1 MTMLQATPGAQMTKQ
16 AALQILGRNI
26 INTQIP
32 LDQQKYLND
41 WKAKS
46 EASAGMPGMYLTQ
59 NAISRFRDEH
69 SKSQQDQEQRMINA
83 FFTTKDPQ
91 TGQTHM
97 EQYMNGEISPA
108 DIDAAYG
115 KGFIRY
121 LEAQ

>member
-1 MTMLQATPGAQMTKQ
+1 
-16 AALQILGRNI
+16 
-26 INTQIP
+26 
-32 LDQQKYLND
+32 
-41 WKAKS
+41 
-46 EASAGMPGMYLTQ
+46 MPGMYLTQ